1 MHSIS
6 ELQDIIKKTFDSAS
20 FSKKP
25 SDLYDPI
32 IYTLNLGGKR
42 IRPLLVLIGCDLYR
56 GDIEKAGPAVMA
68 IELFHNFTLLHD
80 DIMDRA
86 PLRRGKE
93 TVFKKWNT
101 SVAILSGDTMFAL
114 ACEYLSRVDP
124 EVMPLVL
131 EEFTRTARMVCE
143 GQQYDMNFETR
154 KGVSIAEYL
163 EMIRLKT
170 AVLIGCSLK
179 LGALIAKAPP
189 AETRKIYAFGENI
202 GMAFQLQDDLLD
214 VFGDEQ
220 KFGKEIGG
228 DILSG
233 KKTFLLLKAYEI
245 APGRERSELDQCFS
259 DPSIPEEE
267 KIARVKKVYQFL
279 KIREIT
285 LEEIG
290 KYFAKA
296 LQSCDGMN
304 ADQQGI
310 KVLTLFANY
319 LLKRD
324 F

>member
-6 ELQDIIKKTFDSAS
+6 ELQALIKKTIDSVS
-20 FSKKP
+20 FSQEP
-25 SDLYDPI
+25 ADLHDPI
-32 IYTLNLGGKR
+32 TYTLNLGGKR
-42 IRPLLVLIGCDLYR
+42 IRPLLVLIGCDLFN
-56 GDIEKAGPAVMA
+56 GDPEEAGSAALA

-86 PLRRGKE
+86 PIRRGKE
-93 TVFKKWNT
+93 TVYKKWNT
-101 SVAILSGDTMFAL
+101 NVAILSGDTMFAL
-114 ACEYLSRVDP
+114 ACEYLSRSNPDVL
-124 EVMPLVL
+124 PLAL
-131 EEFTRTARMVCE
+131 SEFTRTARMVCE
-143 GQQYDMNFETR
+143 GQQYDMNFESWKVVTI
-154 KGVSIAEYL
+154 GEYL

-179 LGALIAKAPP
+179 LGAILAKAPP
-189 AETRKIYAFGENI
+189 CETTKIYTFGENI

-245 APGRERSELDQCFS
+245 APEKERSALDQCFS
-259 DPSIPEEE
+259 DRSIPAEE
-267 KIARVKKVYQFL
+267 KIARVKNIYQSL
-279 KIREIT
+279 NIREIT
-285 LEEIG
+285 LEEIE
-290 KYFAKA
+290 KYFSKA
-296 LQSCDGMN
+296 LQSCDGIN
-304 ADQQGI
+304 VAEKCK
-310 KVLTLFANY
+310 KVLGLFANE

>member
-6 ELQDIIKKTFDSAS
+6 ELQGIIKKIFDSVS
-20 FSKKP
+20 FSQEP
-25 SDLYDPI
+25 ANLYNPI
-32 IYTLNLGGKR
+32 TYTLNLGGKR
-42 IRPLLVLIGCDLYR
+42 IRPLLVLIGCDLFN
-56 GDIEKAGPAVMA
+56 GNLDKAGPAALA

-93 TVFKKWNT
+93 TVYKKWNT
-101 SVAILSGDTMFAL
+101 NVAILSGDTMFAL
-114 ACEYLSRVDP
+114 ACEFLSQSDP
-124 EVMPLVL
+124 EVLPQALS
-131 EEFTRTARMVCE
+131 EFTRTARMVCE
-143 GQQYDMNFETR
+143 GQQYDMNFESRDVVTI
-154 KGVSIAEYL
+154 GEYL

-179 LGALIAKAPP
+179 LGAIVAKAPP
-189 AETRKIYAFGENI
+189 AETVNIYEFGENI
-202 GMAFQLQDDLLD
+202 GLAFQLQDDLLD

-233 KKTFLLLKAYEI
+233 KKTFLLLKACEI
-245 APGRERSELDQCFS
+245 ATEKERTALNQCFS
-259 DPSIPEEE
+259 DQSLSSEE
-267 KIARVKKVYQFL
+267 KIRRVKNIYQSL
-279 KIREIT
+279 NIREIT

-290 KYFAKA
+290 KYHSKA
-296 LQSCDGMN
+296 SQSWK
-304 ADQQGI
+304 GI
-310 KVLTLFANY
+310 RVDEKSKEVLKSFANN

>member
-6 ELQDIIKKTFDSAS
+6 ELQAILKKAIDSAS
-20 FSKKP
+20 FSQEP
-25 SDLYDPI
+25 AELYDPI
-32 IYTLNLGGKR
+32 SYTLNIGGKR
-42 IRPLLVLIGCDLYR
+42 IRPLLVLIGCDLFQ
-56 GDIEKAGPAVMA
+56 GDVEKAGPVVLA
-68 IELFHNFTLLHD
+68 IEFFHNFTLLHD

-93 TVFKKWNT
+93 TVYKKWNT
-101 SVAILSGDTMFAL
+101 NIAILSGDTMFAL
-114 ACEYLSRVDP
+114 ACEYLSQADP
-124 EVMPLVL
+124 DVLPLAL
-131 EEFTRTARMVCE
+131 SEFSRTARLVCE

-154 KGVSIAEYL
+154 KVVSIGEYV

-179 LGALIAKAPP
+179 LGAILAKAPP
-189 AETRKIYAFGENI
+189 AETAKIYSFGENI

-245 APGRERSELDQCFS
+245 ASEKEKSELDSCFS
-259 DPSIPEEE
+259 DPSIPAEE
-267 KIARVKKVYQFL
+267 KIKRVKQVYQSL

-290 KYFAKA
+290 KYFSKA
-296 LQSCDGMN
+296 LLTCDGID
-304 ADQQGI
+304 ADVNSKKALG
-310 KVLTLFANY
+310 LFANE

>member
-6 ELQDIIKKTFDSAS
+6 ELQAIIQKTFALAS
-20 FSKKP
+20 FSQEP
-25 SDLYDPI
+25 ADLYDPI
-32 IYTLNLGGKR
+32 TYTLNLGGKR
-42 IRPLLVLIGCDLYR
+42 IRPLLVLIGCDLFK
-56 GDIEKAGPAVMA
+56 GDLEKAGPAVLA

-80 DIMDRA
+80 DIMDQA

-93 TVFKKWNT
+93 TVYKKWNT
-101 SVAILSGDTMFAL
+101 NVAILSGDTMFAL
-114 ACEYLSRVDP
+114 ACENLSRADP
-124 EVMPLVL
+124 EVLPLAL
-131 EEFTRTARMVCE
+131 SEFTRTARKVCE
-143 GQQYDMNFETR
+143 GQQYDMNFESR
-154 KGVSIAEYL
+154 KVVSIGEYL

-179 LGALIAKAPP
+179 LGAILAKAP
-189 AETRKIYAFGENI
+189 ADETAKIYSFGENI

-245 APGRERSELDQCFS
+245 APEKERSELDQCFS
-259 DPSIPEEE
+259 NPSISPEE
-267 KIARVKKVYQFL
+267 KIARVKKVYQSL
-279 KIREIT
+279 NIRKIT
-285 LEEIG
+285 LEEIE
-290 KYFAKA
+290 KYFFIA
-296 LQSCDGMN
+296 LQSCDGMV
-304 ADQQGI
+304 ADGKSK
-310 KVLTLFANY
+310 KVLELFANE

>member
-1 MHSIS
+1 MHSIN
-6 ELQDIIKKTFDSAS
+6 ELQAILKKAFDSAS
-20 FSKKP
+20 FSQEP
-25 SDLYDPI
+25 AELYDSI
-32 IYTLNLGGKR
+32 SYTLNLGGKR
-42 IRPLLVLIGCDLYR
+42 IRPLLVLIGCDLFH
-56 GDIEKAGPAVMA
+56 GDIEKAQPAVLA

-101 SVAILSGDTMFAL
+101 NVAILSGDTMFAL
-114 ACEYLSRVDP
+114 ACEYLSQVDP
-124 EVMPLVL
+124 DVL
-131 EEFTRTARMVCE
+131 HLALSEFTRTARMVCE

-154 KGVSIAEYL
+154 KVVSIGEYL

-179 LGALIAKAPP
+179 LGAILAKAPP
-189 AETRKIYAFGENI
+189 AETAKIYSFGENI

-245 APGRERSELDQCFS
+245 APEKEKSELDQCFS
-259 DPSIPEEE
+259 DSSIPAEE
-267 KIARVKKVYQFL
+267 KIERVKKVYQSL
-279 KIREIT
+279 KISEIT

-290 KYFAKA
+290 KYFSEA
-296 LQSCDGMN
+296 LQTCDGID
-304 ADQQGI
+304 ADVNSK
-310 KVLTLFANY
+310 KVLGLFVKD

>member
-6 ELQDIIKKTFDSAS
+6 ELQAILKKTINSAS
-20 FSKKP
+20 FSQEP
-25 SDLYDPI
+25 AELYDPI
-32 IYTLNLGGKR
+32 SYTLNIGGKR
-42 IRPLLVLIGCDLYR
+42 IRPLLVLIGCDLFQ
-56 GDIEKAGPAVMA
+56 GDLEKAGPVVSA
-68 IELFHNFTLLHD
+68 IEFFHNFTLLHD

-93 TVFKKWNT
+93 TVYKKWNT
-101 SVAILSGDTMFAL
+101 NIAILSGDTMFAL
-114 ACEYLSRVDP
+114 ACEYLSRSDP
-124 EVMPLVL
+124 DVLPLAL
-131 EEFTRTARMVCE
+131 SEFSRTARLVCE

-154 KGVSIAEYL
+154 KVVSISEYL

-179 LGALIAKAPP
+179 LGAILAKAPP
-189 AETRKIYAFGENI
+189 AETAKIYSFGENI

-214 VFGDEQ
+214 VFGNEQ

-245 APGRERSELDQCFS
+245 ASEKEKSELDSCFS
-259 DPSIPEEE
+259 DPSIPAEE
-267 KIARVKKVYQFL
+267 KIKRVKQVYQSL

-290 KYFAKA
+290 KYFSEA
-296 LQSCDGMN
+296 LLSCDGID
-304 ADQQGI
+304 ADVNSKKALG
-310 KVLTLFANY
+310 LFANE

>member
-1 MHSIS
+1 MHSLG
-6 ELQDIIKKTFDSAS
+6 ELQAIIRKTFDSTS
-20 FSKKP
+20 FSREP
-25 SDLYDPI
+25 AELYEPI
-32 IYTLNLGGKR
+32 AYTLNLGGKR
-42 IRPLLVLIGCDLYR
+42 IRPLLVLIGCDLFR
-56 GDIEKAGPAVMA
+56 GDVEKAGPAILA

-86 PLRRGKE
+86 PIRRGKE
-93 TVFKKWNT
+93 TVYKKWNT

-114 ACEYLSRVDP
+114 ACEHLSQLDP
-124 EVMPLVL
+124 DILAL
-131 EEFTRTARMVCE
+131 ALSEFTRTARLVCE

-154 KGVSIAEYL
+154 ERVSLGEYL

-170 AVLIGCSLK
+170 AVLIGSSLK
-179 LGALIAKAPP
+179 LGAILAKAPP
-189 AETRKIYAFGENI
+189 AETAKVFSFGENI

-220 KFGKEIGG
+220 KFGKETGG

-233 KKTFLLLKAYEI
+233 KKTFLLLKALEI
-245 APGRERSELDQCFS
+245 APESARAELDLCFS
-259 DPSIPEEE
+259 DPSIAGEE
-267 KIARVKKVYQFL
+267 KIARVKKVYETL

-290 KYFAKA
+290 KYFSSA
-296 LQSCDGMN
+296 LQSCSGID
-304 ADQQGI
+304 ADEEG
-310 KVLTLFANY
+310 KEVLRSFSLE

>member
-6 ELQDIIKKTFDSAS
+6 ELQNIIRKSFDPES
-20 FSKKP
+20 FKRQP
-25 SDLYDPI
+25 SELYDPI
-32 IYTLNLGGKR
+32 AYTLNLGGKR
-42 IRPLLVLIGCDLYR
+42 IRPLLVLLGCDLFH
-56 GDIEKAGPAVMA
+56 GDIEKALPAAIA

-93 TVFKKWNT
+93 TVYKKWNT
-101 SVAILSGDTMFAL
+101 NIAILSGDTMFAL
-114 ACEYLSRVDP
+114 ACGHLSQSGPDVL
-124 EVMPLVL
+124 PLAL
-131 EEFTRTARMVCE
+131 TEFTNAARLVCE
-143 GQQYDMNFETR
+143 GQQQDMNFETLNV
-154 KGVSIAEYL
+154 VSISDYI

-179 LGALIAKAPP
+179 LGAILAKAPA
-189 AETRKIYAFGENI
+189 AEADRIYSFGENI
-202 GMAFQLQDDLLD
+202 GLAFQLQDDLLD

-245 APGRERSELDQCFS
+245 APEKVRSELNHCFS
-259 DPSIPEEE
+259 GHPLPDKE
-267 KIARVKKVYQFL
+267 KITLVKNIYQSL
-279 KIREIT
+279 KIRELT

-290 KYFAKA
+290 KYFSTA
-296 LQSCDGMN
+296 LQSLDGIH
-304 ADQQGI
+304 ADEPS
-310 KVLTLFANY
+310 KKALRSFAND